1 MVCVATLYELQGPTA
16 GLSTDCHPRSVL
28 RVCGLAS
35 SVPPSS
41 QQSVLSSAPTSKQ
54 PFSRAAGFLLSLT
67 LFRLVLEGS
76 YYFASTC
83 FCHATMYHACGL
95 ASAAR
100 RICPFQ
106 REKADART
114 HAAGG
119 ATRWWPSKRCGWCTW
134 MVGWACT
141 THVHFSSTYI
151 HIYSA
156 RPPVSPPAPPYFSS
170 FS

>member
-1 MVCVATLYELQGPTA
+1 MVLEMEVASNYVCILVCVATLYEAQGPTA

-83 FCHATMYHACGL
+83 FSHTTMYHACGL
-95 ASAAR
+95 ASA

-106 REKADART
+106 REKADVRT
-114 HAAGG
+114 TRWPSNAAGG
-119 ATRWWPSKRCGWCTW
+119 VRG
-134 MVGWACT
+134 
-141 THVHFSSTYI
+141 
-151 HIYSA
+151 
-156 RPPVSPPAPPYFSS
+156 
-170 FS
+170 